1 MSVVL
6 DGDMFRAS
14 GRIQS
19 PVEAHRHTGD
29 STQPTYLAHQFAL
42 SVYDAAYLSHA
53 LERNLELAKLDTAL
67 NCAARKA
74 GVKLSR

>member
-1 MSVVL
+1 VPWYPTSGTTKCSTACEVHR
-6 DGDMFRAS
+6 RA
-14 GRIQS
+14 
-19 PVEAHRHTGD
+19 GD
-29 STQPTYLAHQFAL
+29 STQPTYLAHQFALL